1 MFILNHKKMFA
12 EVLNFRVENIARM
25 IYEKF
30 AHRYCETVWLSLLLV
45 SRDLQVDLVE
55 VTEDQQVLQ
64 DQEDQLVTTVY
75 L

>member
-1 MFILNHKKMFA
+1 
-12 EVLNFRVENIARM
+12 M